1 MHLES
6 EIGIEDRREFTYIKK
21 DIIKFIQAYM
31 LKHFF
36 GALYDWRE
44 CQEVSD
50 EPAGFGV
57 RLLLAQWWD
66 CIIRFLLPS
75 M

>member
-1 MHLES
+1 
-6 EIGIEDRREFTYIKK
+6 
-21 DIIKFIQAYM
+21 M

-36 GALYDWRE
+36 AALSDWRE